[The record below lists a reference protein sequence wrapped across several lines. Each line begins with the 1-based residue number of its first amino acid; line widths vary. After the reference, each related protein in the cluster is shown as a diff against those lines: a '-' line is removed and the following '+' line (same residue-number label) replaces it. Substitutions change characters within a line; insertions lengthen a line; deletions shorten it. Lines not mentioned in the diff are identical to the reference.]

1 MYTLKINYKGE
12 RTVGKPNKGT
22 NIEKNKTS
30 FKELKL
36 LKKKKRDREKRK
48 IKNGGQGENKKVKKK
63 GKLHGTA
70 KIQRRGRG
78 L

>member
-36 LKKKKRDREKRK
+36 LKKKKERQREKK
-48 IKNGGQGENKKVKKK
+48 NKKWGARRKQK
-63 GKLHGTA
+63 G
-70 KIQRRGRG
+70 
-78 L
+78 